1 MFPKRVITTLAGA
14 VLLLGSLGQ
23 SAHADHALKKNVE
36 GVVVA
41 IIVSALAKAA
51 ASAANASKDSDA
63 YRYNHG
69 LSASAN
75 AAAACIHRAHRA
87 VKRAGGR
94 HLRLEKISRIGDAGD
109 GEYKV
114 VVEVTGV
121 YPWGKKRTVVNCVVD
136 HDRVKT
142 YFTS

>member
-1 MFPKRVITTLAGA
+1 MFPKKLIATLAGA
-14 VLLLGSLGQ
+14 AFACATLAQDV
-23 SAHADHALKKNVE
+23 AADHALKRNVE

-69 LSASAN
+69 LGASAN
-75 AAAACIHRAHRA
+75 AAAACIHRAHR
-87 VKRAGGR
+87 VVRKAGGR
-94 HLRLEKISRIGDAGD
+94 YLRLDKIKRIGDAGD
-109 GEYKV
+109 GKFKV

-121 YPWGKKRTVVNCVVD
+121 YPWGRRQTVVNCVVD